1 MLEREMEDLI
11 AANPDHF
18 FPRLGFVLKGRQQSF
33 RGVGRFDLLFVDR
46 HGMTILMELKA
57 VPARYE
63 VIDQVARYR
72 DALVAQGSTNILMW
86 IVAPTIP
93 PGMKDFLSHL
103 GIEYTEIHEAEFGR
117 AATLFDYVLRGAE
130 TSVSNGKES
139 LPAFDSSKQ
148 LSEHNAL
155 SETTQRFRE
164 ATLTGTDEWGFG
176 KGTQPS
182 FLLRALESGGKT
194 KQEIRSEYIAH
205 FHPDLSY
212 EEAKSKS
219 GFGVFF
225 SDSKRPLGT
234 YHASRSLLVVE
245 DEKGR
250 LSLNE
255 ERTKI
260 VKGAIAAGILH
271 RLRGLHFQR
280 DKDKFNQVVS
290 SFGLPTEP

>member
-86 IVAPTIP
+86 IVAPSIP

-103 GIEYTEIHEAEFGR
+103 GIEYTEIHESEFAR
-117 AATLFDYVLRGAE
+117 AATLFDYVLRGSGTDVA
-130 TSVSNGKES
+130 NGKES
-139 LPAFDSSKQ
+139 RPAFDSPKQ
-148 LSEHNAL
+148 LSEPTYP
-155 SETTQRFRE
+155 SETTQRLRE
-164 ATLTGTDEWGFG
+164 TGPTGTDDWGFG

-182 FLLRALESGGKT
+182 FLIRVLEAGGKT
-194 KQEIRSEYIAH
+194 RQEIRSEYIAH
-205 FHPDLSY
+205 FHPEISY

-225 SDSKRPLGT
+225 SDSKRPIGT
-234 YHASRSLLVVE
+234 YHASRSLVVVE
-245 DEKGR
+245 DETGR
-250 LSLNE
+250 LSLDE
-255 ERTKI
+255 ERSKI
-260 VKGAIAAGILH
+260 VKAAIAAGILH

-290 SFGLPTEP
+290 SFGLPIEP